1 LPKDRHES
9 AKRMRRGISELS
21 GNDVAVIV
29 PDTEIAHTDYFRSK
43 EVTIGSSGIRRISNK
58 FGSKE
63 RFGREK
69 FGGPDV
75 MGDESAGTAALLEGQ
90 VSEGIPIVVVWELAY
105 GMGTGIRMAKSYS
118 HRRS

>member
-1 LPKDRHES
+1 MHQGILATDPGLEYSNNEIGKASLLPKDRHES
-9 AKRMRRGISELS
+9 AKRMRTGISELS

-29 PDTEIAHTDYFRSK
+29 ADTEIAHTDYFRSK

-75 MGDESAGTAALLEGQ
+75 MGMNPPALQ
-90 VSEGIPIVVVWELAY
+90 H
-105 GMGTGIRMAKSYS
+105 YS
-118 HRRS
+118 KVKCLKEFQS